1 MVSLSHARI
10 YQRFPFYAPLIIGGE
25 AFVNEGI
32 LRNLS
37 MHGCSIVCDREL
49 PLASTVRV
57 SVLLPDQVSALSIE
71 LGRII
76 WVHGNECGIEF
87 VQLPLQSRMRLN
99 RTLRIEL
106 IQFLNARKSK
116 NRELETRP
124 A

>member
-1 MVSLSHARI
+1 MVHVSHART
-10 YQRFPFYAPLIIGGE
+10 YQRFPFYAPLIVGGE
-25 AFVNEGI
+25 SFVNEGI

-57 SVLLPDQVSALSIE
+57 SVLLPDQASALSIE

-76 WVHGNECGIEF
+76 WVQGNECGIEF

-99 RTLRIEL
+99 RTLRVEL
-106 IQFLNARKSK
+106 IQFLNARK